1 MLSKMRIIESNETTL
16 PELELDDAKP
26 NSESKKTDSKQSL
39 QRDLF
44 DIAQQLHTVG
54 NQLSK
59 LATKL

>member
-1 MLSKMRIIESNETTL
+1 MRVIESNETL
-16 PELELDDAKP
+16 PEVELELDDAKP
-26 NSESKKTDSKQSL
+26 NCESKKTDSKQSL

>member
-1 MLSKMRIIESNETTL
+1 MRVIELNETTL
-16 PELELDDAKP
+16 PESELELDDAKP

>member
-1 MLSKMRIIESNETTL
+1 MRVIESNETTL
-16 PELELDDAKP
+16 PELELELDDVKP
-26 NSESKKTDSKQSL
+26 DRESKKTDSKQSL

>member
-1 MLSKMRIIESNETTL
+1 MRVIESNKTTL
-16 PELELDDAKP
+16 PELELDDMEP
-26 NSESKKTDSKQSL
+26 DYESKKTDSKQSL

>member
-1 MLSKMRIIESNETTL
+1 MRVIESNKTTL
-16 PELELDDAKP
+16 PESELDDMEP
-26 NSESKKTDSKQSL
+26 DYESKKTDSKQSL

-44 DIAQQLHTVG
+44 DIAQQLYTVG

>member
-1 MLSKMRIIESNETTL
+1 MRVIESNKTTL
-16 PELELDDAKP
+16 PESELDDMEP
-26 NSESKKTDSKQSL
+26 DYESKKTDSKQSL